1 MNEIINIGEHAYT
14 IGRLNALDQFHVSR
28 KIAPIIPTLMPI
40 ITEVAKGDF
49 IKVIESIEAVDGKN
63 GEAVDGKNGEAV
75 DGKNLVG
82 EPVDG
87 KDLTGLQP
95 LAEALEPFMEAFAKM
110 PEDDVNYIIHK
121 CLAVVKRGS
130 ASVCRGQSIMFDDL
144 DMAQILP
151 LVIAVIRVSLA
162 NFIQGL
168 LTKASSI
175 QTQST

>member
-49 IKVIESIEAVDGKN
+49 AKVIESIEAVDGKDD
-63 GEAVDGKNGEAV
+63 EA
-75 DGKNLVG
+75 
-82 EPVDG
+82 VDG

-121 CLAVVKRGS
+121 CLSVVKRGS
-130 ASVCRGQSIMFDDL
+130 AIVCRGQSIMFDDL

-151 LVIAVIRVSLA
+151 LVIAVIRVSMA

>member
-63 GEAVDGKNGEAV
+63 GEAVDGKN
-75 DGKNLVG
+75 LVG
-82 EPVDG
+82 EAVDG

-151 LVIAVIRVSLA
+151 LVIAVIRVSMA

>member
-63 GEAVDGKNGEAV
+63 GEAVDGK
-75 DGKNLVG
+75 
-82 EPVDG
+82 
-87 KDLTGLQP
+87 DLTGLQL